1 MLIEVDGT
9 AKLAAKSK
17 PSDKHEAPDLNIE
30 EATIASPRPS
40 RKRRGDYFDFDDEPN
55 AEPSSRPVEAKA
67 AKPNKKTKTAPAAKA
82 IKLNEAE
89 AKPASA
95 TKSGKKGKGAKD
107 AVAEP
112 PNETIAKPAEK
123 EKKPRKAKAVKE
135 DLAEEKPESS
145 KKLKVIKEIAAGTKP
160 KTNDIPNAAKA
171 GTKSKAKKSKAKN
184 GVVEQESSTVAPD
197 VTMDEGPFEA
207 LLESE
212 KGQAPGATE
221 KQSATGPQA
230 TKAAKAAKKPTKES
244 KASKIESASPAAADS
259 AKSASNEAKVEAEK
273 AKKAAKKKVP
283 ATEKGADVAD
293 DAKKLVKA
301 GGAKVKQAANSVV
314 PIVQTPV
321 GAIDVVEKGI
331 KTAAEKTKKGARSK
345 GPEPAKDDE
354 SVKSAG
360 STEEKLKPGPSKSK
374 KRKAPES
381 ENAELVKS
389 DILDPLSE
397 HASAQKKQKKAN
409 TKPKSLGDTVGEIIA
424 TASEGANVAKTSL
437 GGLAT
442 SIMGGASEAAERPTD
457 AKKVAEAAAKKAN
470 VKGKAK
476 AEDTAESSGTI
487 AAYDG
492 TDDTILDE
500 NPDDDEL
507 LAGFE
512 SDGDEGFDFSP
523 VIQRGQTIPPLPK
536 AEATAKKL
544 EDVKKGA
551 DEGSGVVYLGRIP
564 HGFYEHEMRE
574 YFTQFGEIGR
584 LRLSRSR
591 KNGASRHYAF
601 IEFAS
606 AGVAK
611 IVADTMNNYL
621 MFGHILKCKMV
632 AKEQIHEQLWKGASG
647 RFKLVPWNKME
658 KAKFNEEVGK
668 EHWTG
673 RIEAEEKRRA
683 IKNEKTREIGY
694 EFDARDLKGAD
705 EIPIKTKPDTTGNGD
720 VVEEEKSLVVTAGG
734 EDVNGPVVVSEEVKT
749 KRVKKG
755 KGKTEETSTT
765 IVAKKTKGALDAGEE
780 AVGSAAKKV
789 KKVKKVA
796 A

>member
-17 PSDKHEAPDLNIE
+17 PSDKHEAPNLNIE
-30 EATIASPRPS
+30 EATVASPRPS

-55 AEPSSRPVEAKA
+55 AGSSSRPVEAKT

-95 TKSGKKGKGAKD
+95 TKSGKKGKGAK
-107 AVAEP
+107 V
-112 PNETIAKPAEK
+112 
-123 EKKPRKAKAVKE
+123 VKE
-135 DLAEEKPESS
+135 DLAEEKPGSS
-145 KKLKVIKEIAAGTKP
+145 KKSKVDKEIAAGTKP
-160 KTNDIPNAAKA
+160 KTNDIPNASKA

-184 GVVEQESSTVAPD
+184 GVVEQESSTAAPD
-197 VTMDEGPFEA
+197 VTMDEGPFTA

-221 KQSATGPQA
+221 KKPATGLQA
-230 TKAAKAAKKPTKES
+230 TRAARAAKKPTKES
-244 KASKIESASPAAADS
+244 RASKIETVSAAAADS
-259 AKSASNEAKVEAEK
+259 AKSAINEAKVEAEK
-273 AKKAAKKKVP
+273 AQKAAKKKVSTAER
-283 ATEKGADVAD
+283 ATDVAD
-293 DAKKLVKA
+293 DAKKTVKA
-301 GGAKVKQAANSVV
+301 GGAKFKQAANSVA
-314 PIVQTPV
+314 PIVQTTV
-321 GAIDVVEKGI
+321 DVTDAVRRDI
-331 KTAAEKTKKGARSK
+331 RTVAEKTKKGARSK

-354 SVKSAG
+354 SVKFAG
-360 STEEKLKPGPSKSK
+360 STEERSKPGPSKSK

-381 ENAELVKS
+381 DNAEMVKS

-409 TKPKSLGDTVGEIIA
+409 TKPKSFGDTVGEIIA
-424 TASEGANVAKTSL
+424 TASEGANVAKSSL
-437 GGLAT
+437 EEFAT
-442 SIMGGASEAAERPTD
+442 SILGGASEAVERPTD
-457 AKKVAEAAAKKAN
+457 AKKIAEAAAKKADA
-470 VKGKAK
+470 KGKAR
-476 AEDTAESSGTI
+476 AEDTGASSGMI
-487 AAYDG
+487 AAYEG

-523 VIQRGQTIPPLPK
+523 VIQRGQKIPPLPE

-544 EDVKKGA
+544 EDVKDGA

-647 RFKLVPWNKME
+647 RFKVVPWNKKE
-658 KAKFNEEVGK
+658 NAKFNEEVGK

-683 IKNEKTREIGY
+683 MKNEKTREIGY
-694 EFDARDLKGAD
+694 EFDAPDLKSAD
-705 EIPIKTKPDTTGNGD
+705 EIPIKNKPDITGNGD
-720 VVEEEKSLVVTAGG
+720 GVDEEKTLVIARG
-734 EDVNGPVVVSEEVKT
+734 EDANGPVVVSEQVKT

-765 IVAKKTKGALDAGEE
+765 SVAKKTKRTLDAGEE
-780 AVGSAAKKV
+780 AVGSAAKKAKKG
-789 KKVKKVA
+789 KKVTA
-796 A
+796 

>member
-1 MLIEVDGT
+1 MFIEVDGT

-17 PSDKHEAPDLNIE
+17 PSDKHEAPNLNIE
-30 EATIASPRPS
+30 EATVASPRPS
-40 RKRRGDYFDFDDEPN
+40 RKRRGDYFDFEDDEPN
-55 AEPSSRPVEAKA
+55 AKPSNRPVEAKK
-67 AKPNKKTKTAPAAKA
+67 AKSNKKTKTVPAAKA
-82 IKLNEAE
+82 VKVDEDE
-89 AKPASA
+89 AKPAGA
-95 TKSGKKGKGAKD
+95 TKSGKNGKG
-107 AVAEP
+107 
-112 PNETIAKPAEK
+112 
-123 EKKPRKAKAVKE
+123 AKAVKE

-145 KKLKVIKEIAAGTKP
+145 KKSKVTKEIAAGTKP
-160 KTNDIPNAAKA
+160 KTHDIPNVPKA
-171 GTKSKAKKSKAKN
+171 GTKSRAKKSKAKN
-184 GVVEQESSTVAPD
+184 GNVEQESSTVAPEL
-197 VTMDEGPFEA
+197 TMDEGPFEA

-212 KGQAPGATE
+212 GGQAPRATE
-221 KQSATGPQA
+221 KKSATGLQA
-230 TKAAKAAKKPTKES
+230 TKAAKAAKNPVKES
-244 KASKIESASPAAADS
+244 KASKIETASAAAADS
-259 AKSASNEAKVEAEK
+259 AKSAINEANVEAEK
-273 AKKAAKKKVP
+273 AKKSAKEKVP
-283 ATEKGADVAD
+283 TTERAADVAD
-293 DAKKLVKA
+293 DAEKTVQA
-301 GGAKVKQAANSVV
+301 GGAKFKQAANSVA

-321 GAIDVVEKGI
+321 GVTDVVGKGI
-331 KTAAEKTKKGARSK
+331 KPGAGKTKKGARSK
-345 GPEPAKDDE
+345 GPEPAKD
-354 SVKSAG
+354 
-360 STEEKLKPGPSKSK
+360 TEERPKPGPSKSK

-381 ENAELVKS
+381 DNAELVKS
-389 DILDPLSE
+389 DVLDPLSE

-409 TKPKSLGDTVGEIIA
+409 TKPKSFGDTVGEIIA
-424 TASEGANVAKTSL
+424 TASEGANVAKSSL
-437 GGLAT
+437 GDFASSFL
-442 SIMGGASEAAERPTD
+442 GGASEAAERPTD
-457 AKKVAEAAAKKAN
+457 AKKIAEAAAKKAD
-470 VKGKAK
+470 VKGKAR
-476 AEDTAESSGTI
+476 AEDTGESSGMI

-523 VIQRGQTIPPLPK
+523 VIQRGQKIPPLPK

-544 EDVKKGA
+544 EDVKNGA

-601 IEFAS
+601 IEFTS

-611 IVADTMNNYL
+611 IVADTMNNYP

-647 RFKLVPWNKME
+647 RFKVVPWNKKE
-658 KAKFNEEVGK
+658 NAKFNEEVGK

-683 IKNEKTREIGY
+683 MKNEKTREIGY
-694 EFDARDLKGAD
+694 EYEARDLKSAD
-705 EIPIKTKPDTTGNGD
+705 EIPIKNKPDITGNGD
-720 VVEEEKSLVVTAGG
+720 GVDEEKTLVIAGG
-734 EDVNGPVVVSEEVKT
+734 EDVNGPVVVSEQVKT

-765 IVAKKTKGALDAGEE
+765 SVARKTKRTLDAGEE

>member
-1 MLIEVDGT
+1 MFIEVDGT

-17 PSDKHEAPDLNIE
+17 PSDKHEAPNLNIE
-30 EATIASPRPS
+30 ESTVASPRPS

-55 AEPSSRPVEAKA
+55 AEPSSRTVEAKT
-67 AKPNKKTKTAPAAKA
+67 AKPNKKTKTVPAAKA

-89 AKPASA
+89 AKPAGA
-95 TKSGKKGKGAKD
+95 TKSGKKGKA
-107 AVAEP
+107 
-112 PNETIAKPAEK
+112 
-123 EKKPRKAKAVKE
+123 AKAVKE
-135 DLAEEKPESS
+135 DLAEENPESS
-145 KKLKVIKEIAAGTKP
+145 EKAKVTKKIAAGTKP
-160 KTNDIPNAAKA
+160 KTNDISNAPKA
-171 GTKSKAKKSKAKN
+171 GTKSNAKKSKAKS
-184 GVVEQESSTVAPD
+184 GVVEQESSTIAPD
-197 VTMDEGPFEA
+197 AAMDEGPFEA

-212 KGQAPGATE
+212 EGQAPGATE
-221 KQSATGPQA
+221 KKPATGLQA
-230 TKAAKAAKKPTKES
+230 AKAAKAAKKPTKAS
-244 KASKIESASPAAADS
+244 KASKIETASAAAADS
-259 AKSASNEAKVEAEK
+259 AKSAINEAKVEAEK
-273 AKKAAKKKVP
+273 AEKAAKKKVP
-283 ATEKGADVAD
+283 TTERAADVVD
-293 DAKKLVKA
+293 DAKKAVKA
-301 GGAKVKQAANSVV
+301 GGAKFKQAANFVA

-321 GAIDVVEKGI
+321 GVTDVVGKDSKPG
-331 KTAAEKTKKGARSK
+331 AEKTKKGARSK
-345 GPEPAKDDE
+345 GPKPAKDDE
-354 SVKSAG
+354 SVKFAG
-360 STEEKLKPGPSKSK
+360 STEERSRPGASKSK

-381 ENAELVKS
+381 DKAELVKS

-397 HASAQKKQKKAN
+397 HASAQKKPKKAN

-424 TASEGANVAKTSL
+424 TASEGANVAKNSL
-437 GGLAT
+437 GDLAT
-442 SIMGGASEAAERPTD
+442 SILGGASEAAERPTD
-457 AKKVAEAAAKKAN
+457 ARKIAEAAAKKAD
-470 VKGKAK
+470 VKGKAT
-476 AEDTAESSGTI
+476 AEDTGESSGMI
-487 AAYDG
+487 AAHDG

-523 VIQRGQTIPPLPK
+523 VIQRGQEIPPLPE
-536 AEATAKKL
+536 AEATAKRL
-544 EDVKKGA
+544 ADVKNGA
-551 DEGSGVVYLGRIP
+551 DEESGVVYLGRIP

-574 YFTQFGEIGR
+574 YFTQFGEISR

-647 RFKLVPWNKME
+647 RFKVVPWNKKE
-658 KAKFNEEVGK
+658 NAKFNEEVGK

-683 IKNEKTREIGY
+683 MKNEKTREIGY
-694 EFDARDLKGAD
+694 EFDARDLKSAD
-705 EIPIKTKPDTTGNGD
+705 EIPIKNKPNITGNGD
-720 VVEEEKSLVVTAGG
+720 GVDEEKTLVIAGG
-734 EDVNGPVVVSEEVKT
+734 EDVNGPIVVSEQVKT

-765 IVAKKTKGALDAGEE
+765 TVAKKTKRTLEDAGEE
-780 AVGSAAKKV
+780 AVGSAAKKA
-789 KKVKKVA
+789 KKAKKVA

>member
-1 MLIEVDGT
+1 MFIEVDGT

-30 EATIASPRPS
+30 EATVASPRPS
-40 RKRRGDYFDFDDEPN
+40 RKRRGEYFDFDGEPN
-55 AEPSSRPVEAKA
+55 AEPSSRPVEAKT

-82 IKLNEAE
+82 IKLNEGE

-112 PNETIAKPAEK
+112 HDETIAKPAEK
-123 EKKPRKAKAVKE
+123 EKKPRKAKAAKE
-135 DLAEEKPESS
+135 DLAEEKPKSS
-145 KKLKVIKEIAAGTKP
+145 KKSKVTKEIAAGTKS
-160 KTNDIPNAAKA
+160 KTNDIQNAAKP
-171 GTKSKAKKSKAKN
+171 GTKSKAKKSKAKS
-184 GVVEQESSTVAPD
+184 GVVEQESSTIAAD

-212 KGQAPGATE
+212 KDQAPGATE
-221 KQSATGPQA
+221 KKSATGPQA
-230 TKAAKAAKKPTKES
+230 TKAAKSAKKPTKES
-244 KASKIESASPAAADS
+244 KASKTETASAAAADS

-273 AKKAAKKKVP
+273 AKKAGRKKVP
-283 ATEKGADVAD
+283 ATEKAADVAD
-293 DAKKLVKA
+293 DAKKLAKA
-301 GGAKVKQAANSVV
+301 GGAKFKQAGNSVA

-321 GAIDVVEKGI
+321 GVTDVVEKGI
-331 KTAAEKTKKGARSK
+331 KTVTEKTKKGARSK

-354 SVKSAG
+354 SVKLAG

-381 ENAELVKS
+381 DNADLVKS
-389 DILDPLSE
+389 NILEPLSE

-424 TASEGANVAKTSL
+424 TASEGANVAKSCL
-437 GGLAT
+437 GDFAT
-442 SIMGGASEAAERPTD
+442 SILGGASEAAERPTD
-457 AKKVAEAAAKKAN
+457 GMKVEEAAAEKAN

-476 AEDTAESSGTI
+476 ADDTGESSGTI

-523 VIQRGQTIPPLPK
+523 VIQPGQKIPPLPK

-544 EDVKKGA
+544 EDVKNDA

-601 IEFAS
+601 VEFAS

-621 MFGHILKCKMV
+621 MFGHILKCKLV

-647 RFKLVPWNKME
+647 RFKVVPWNKKE
-658 KAKFNEEVGK
+658 NAKFNEEVGK

-683 IKNEKTREIGY
+683 MKNEKTREIGY
-694 EFDARDLKGAD
+694 EFDARDLKSAD
-705 EIPIKTKPDTTGNGD
+705 EIPIKNKPDTTGNGD
-720 VVEEEKSLVVTAGG
+720 GVEEEKTLVIAGG

-765 IVAKKTKGALDAGEE
+765 TVAKKTKRTLDIGED
-780 AVGSAAKKV
+780 AVGSAAKKA

-796 A
+796 T

>member
-1 MLIEVDGT
+1 MFVEVDGT

-17 PSDKHEAPDLNIE
+17 ASDKHEAPNLNIE
-30 EATIASPRPS
+30 EATLASPRPS
-40 RKRRGDYFDFDDEPN
+40 RKRSGDYFDFEDEPN
-55 AEPSSRPVEAKA
+55 AKPSSKPVEAKT
-67 AKPNKKTKTAPAAKA
+67 AKPNKKTKTVPAAKA

-89 AKPASA
+89 AKPAGA
-95 TKSGKKGKGAKD
+95 TKSDKKVKG
-107 AVAEP
+107 
-112 PNETIAKPAEK
+112 
-123 EKKPRKAKAVKE
+123 AKAVKE

-145 KKLKVIKEIAAGTKP
+145 KKSKVTKEIAAGTKP
-160 KTNDIPNAAKA
+160 KTNDIPNAPKA
-171 GTKSKAKKSKAKN
+171 GTKSKAKKSKAKH
-184 GVVEQESSTVAPD
+184 GIVEQESSTVAPD
-197 VTMDEGPFEA
+197 VTMDEGPLEA

-212 KGQAPGATE
+212 EGQAHGATE
-221 KQSATGPQA
+221 KKPATGLQA
-230 TKAAKAAKKPTKES
+230 IKAAKAVKKPTKES
-244 KASKIESASPAAADS
+244 KASKTETASAAAADS
-259 AKSASNEAKVEAEK
+259 AKSAINEAKVEAEK
-273 AKKAAKKKVP
+273 AKKAVKKKFP
-283 ATEKGADVAD
+283 TTERAADVAD
-293 DAKKLVKA
+293 DAKKKVKA
-301 GGAKVKQAANSVV
+301 GGAKFKQAANSVA
-314 PIVQTPV
+314 PIVQAPV
-321 GAIDVVEKGI
+321 GVTDVVGKDI
-331 KTAAEKTKKGARSK
+331 KPGAGKTKKGARSK

-354 SVKSAG
+354 SVKFAG
-360 STEEKLKPGPSKSK
+360 STEERSKPGPSKSK

-381 ENAELVKS
+381 DNAELVKS
-389 DILDPLSE
+389 DILDPLSK

-424 TASEGANVAKTSL
+424 TASEGANVAKSSL
-437 GGLAT
+437 GDFAT
-442 SIMGGASEAAERPTD
+442 SILGGASEAAERPTE
-457 AKKVAEAAAKKAN
+457 AEKIAEAAAKKAD
-470 VKGKAK
+470 VKGKAS
-476 AEDTAESSGTI
+476 AEGSGESSGMI
-487 AAYDG
+487 ATYDG

-507 LAGFE
+507 IAGFE

-523 VIQRGQTIPPLPK
+523 VIQRGQKIPPLPK

-544 EDVKKGA
+544 EDVKNGA

-611 IVADTMNNYL
+611 IVADTMNNYP

-647 RFKLVPWNKME
+647 RFKVVPWNKKE
-658 KAKFNEEVGK
+658 NAKFNEEVGK
-668 EHWTG
+668 EHWTA

-683 IKNEKTREIGY
+683 VKNEKTREIGY
-694 EFDARDLKGAD
+694 EFDARDLKSAD
-705 EIPIKTKPDTTGNGD
+705 DIPIKNKPEITGNGD
-720 VVEEEKSLVVTAGG
+720 GVDEEKTLVIAGG
-734 EDVNGPVVVSEEVKT
+734 EDGNGPVVVSEQVKT

-765 IVAKKTKGALDAGEE
+765 TVAKKTKRTLDAGEE
-780 AVGSAAKKV
+780 AVGSAAKKA

-796 A
+796 P

>member
-17 PSDKHEAPDLNIE
+17 PSDKHEAPNLNIE
-30 EATIASPRPS
+30 EATVASPRPS
-40 RKRRGDYFDFDDEPN
+40 RKRRGDYFDFEDDAPN
-55 AEPSSRPVEAKA
+55 AKPSSRPVEAKV
-67 AKPNKKTKTAPAAKA
+67 AKPNKKTKTVPAAKA

-89 AKPASA
+89 AKPAGA
-95 TKSGKKGKGAKD
+95 TKSGRKGKG
-107 AVAEP
+107 
-112 PNETIAKPAEK
+112 
-123 EKKPRKAKAVKE
+123 AKAVKE
-135 DLAEEKPESS
+135 DLAEQAPESS
-145 KKLKVIKEIAAGTKP
+145 KKSKEIAAGTKP
-160 KTNDIPNAAKA
+160 KTNDIPNAHKA
-171 GTKSKAKKSKAKN
+171 GTRSKAKKSKAKN
-184 GVVEQESSTVAPD
+184 GIVEQESSAVAPD
-197 VTMDEGPFEA
+197 VTLDEGPSEA

-212 KGQAPGATE
+212 EGQAHGVTE
-221 KQSATGPQA
+221 KKPATGLQ
-230 TKAAKAAKKPTKES
+230 TIKAAKAVKKPTKES
-244 KASKIESASPAAADS
+244 KASKIETASAAAADS
-259 AKSASNEAKVEAEK
+259 AKSEINEAKVEAEK

-283 ATEKGADVAD
+283 TTERAADVAD
-293 DAKKLVKA
+293 DAKTIVKA
-301 GGAKVKQAANSVV
+301 GGAKIKQAANSVA

-321 GAIDVVEKGI
+321 SVTDVVGKDI
-331 KTAAEKTKKGARSK
+331 KPSAEKTKTGARSK
-345 GPEPAKDDE
+345 GPEPAKHDK
-354 SVKSAG
+354 SVKFAG
-360 STEEKLKPGPSKSK
+360 SAEERSKPGPSKSK

-381 ENAELVKS
+381 DNAELVKS

-424 TASEGANVAKTSL
+424 TASEGANVAKSSL
-437 GGLAT
+437 GDFAT
-442 SIMGGASEAAERPTD
+442 SILGGASEAAETPTD
-457 AKKVAEAAAKKAN
+457 AEKIAEAAAKKAD
-470 VKGKAK
+470 VKGKAR
-476 AEDTAESSGTI
+476 AEDTGESSGTI

-507 LAGFE
+507 IAGFE

-523 VIQRGQTIPPLPK
+523 VIQRGQKIPPLPK

-544 EDVKKGA
+544 EDVKHGA

-647 RFKLVPWNKME
+647 RFKVVPWNKKE
-658 KAKFNEEVGK
+658 NAKFNEEVGK
-668 EHWTG
+668 EHWTA

-683 IKNEKTREIGY
+683 MKNEKTREIGY
-694 EFDARDLKGAD
+694 EFDARDLKSAD
-705 EIPIKTKPDTTGNGD
+705 DIPIKNKPEITGNGD
-720 VVEEEKSLVVTAGG
+720 GVDEEKTLVIAGG
-734 EDVNGPVVVSEEVKT
+734 EDVNGPVVVSEQVKT
-749 KRVKKG
+749 KRVRKG
-755 KGKTEETSTT
+755 KGKSEETSTT
-765 IVAKKTKGALDAGEE
+765 TVAKKTKRTLDAGEE
-780 AVGSAAKKV
+780 TLDSAAKKA

>member
-17 PSDKHEAPDLNIE
+17 PSDKHEAPNLNIE
-30 EATIASPRPS
+30 EATVASPRPS
-40 RKRRGDYFDFDDEPN
+40 RKRRGDYFDFEDDEPN
-55 AEPSSRPVEAKA
+55 AKPSSRPVEAKT
-67 AKPNKKTKTAPAAKA
+67 AKPNKKTKTVPAAKT

-89 AKPASA
+89 AKPAGA
-95 TKSGKKGKGAKD
+95 TKSGKKGKS
-107 AVAEP
+107 
-112 PNETIAKPAEK
+112 
-123 EKKPRKAKAVKE
+123 AKAVKE

-145 KKLKVIKEIAAGTKP
+145 KKSKVTKEIAAGTKL
-160 KTNDIPNAAKA
+160 KTNDIPNAPKA
-171 GTKSKAKKSKAKN
+171 GTKSKAKKSKAKH
-184 GVVEQESSTVAPD
+184 GIVEQESSAVAPD
-197 VTMDEGPFEA
+197 VTMDEGQFEA
-207 LLESE
+207 PLESE
-212 KGQAPGATE
+212 EGQAHGAAE
-221 KQSATGPQA
+221 KKPATGLQA
-230 TKAAKAAKKPTKES
+230 IKAAKAVKKPTKES
-244 KASKIESASPAAADS
+244 KASKIETASAAAADS
-259 AKSASNEAKVEAEK
+259 AKSAINEAKVEAEK
-273 AKKAAKKKVP
+273 AKKATKKKVP
-283 ATEKGADVAD
+283 TTERAADVAD
-293 DAKKLVKA
+293 DAKKIVKA
-301 GGAKVKQAANSVV
+301 GGANFKQAANSVA
-314 PIVQTPV
+314 PKVQTSV
-321 GAIDVVEKGI
+321 GATDVVGKDI
-331 KTAAEKTKKGARSK
+331 KPGAGKTKKGARSK

-354 SVKSAG
+354 SVKFAG
-360 STEEKLKPGPSKSK
+360 STEATEEKSKPGPSKSK

-381 ENAELVKS
+381 DNAELVKS

-424 TASEGANVAKTSL
+424 TASEGANVAKSSL
-437 GGLAT
+437 GDFAT
-442 SIMGGASEAAERPTD
+442 SILGGAGEAAGRSTD
-457 AKKVAEAAAKKAN
+457 AEKIAEAAAKKAD
-470 VKGKAK
+470 VKGKAR
-476 AEDTAESSGTI
+476 AEETGESSDMIT
-487 AAYDG
+487 AYEG

-507 LAGFE
+507 IAGFE

-523 VIQRGQTIPPLPK
+523 VIQRGQKIPPLPK

-544 EDVKKGA
+544 EDVKNGA

-611 IVADTMNNYL
+611 IVADTMNNHL

-647 RFKLVPWNKME
+647 RFKAVPWNKKE
-658 KAKFNEEVGK
+658 NAKFNEEVGK
-668 EHWTG
+668 EHWTA

-683 IKNEKTREIGY
+683 MKNEKTREIGY
-694 EFDARDLKGAD
+694 EFDARDLKSAD
-705 EIPIKTKPDTTGNGD
+705 EIPIKNKPDITGNGD
-720 VVEEEKSLVVTAGG
+720 GVDEEKTLVIAGG
-734 EDVNGPVVVSEEVKT
+734 EDVNGPVVVSEQVKT

-765 IVAKKTKGALDAGEE
+765 TVAKKTKRTLDAGEE
-780 AVGSAAKKV
+780 AIGSAAKKA
-789 KKVKKVA
+789 KRVKKVA

>member
-17 PSDKHEAPDLNIE
+17 PSDKHEAPNLNIE
-30 EATIASPRPS
+30 EATVASPRPS

-55 AEPSSRPVEAKA
+55 AESSSRPVEAET
-67 AKPNKKTKTAPAAKA
+67 AKPNKKTKTVPAAKA

-95 TKSGKKGKGAKD
+95 TKSGKKGKGAK
-107 AVAEP
+107 V
-112 PNETIAKPAEK
+112 
-123 EKKPRKAKAVKE
+123 VKE
-135 DLAEEKPESS
+135 DLAEEKPGSS
-145 KKLKVIKEIAAGTKP
+145 KRSKVAKEIAAGTKP
-160 KTNDIPNAAKA
+160 KTNDIPNASKA

-184 GVVEQESSTVAPD
+184 DVVEQESSNVAPD
-197 VTMDEGPFEA
+197 VTMDEGPFAA

-212 KGQAPGATE
+212 EGQAPGATE
-221 KQSATGPQA
+221 KKPATGLQA
-230 TKAAKAAKKPTKES
+230 TRAAKAAKKPTKES
-244 KASKIESASPAAADS
+244 KASKIETVSAAAADS
-259 AKSASNEAKVEAEK
+259 AKSAINEAKVEAEK
-273 AKKAAKKKVP
+273 AKKAAKKKVSTTQR
-283 ATEKGADVAD
+283 AADVAD
-293 DAKKLVKA
+293 DAKKTVRA
-301 GGAKVKQAANSVV
+301 GGAKFKQAANSVARK
-314 PIVQTPV
+314 VQTTVDVTDAVGKDIKPV
-321 GAIDVVEKGI
+321 
-331 KTAAEKTKKGARSK
+331 AEKTKKGARSK

-354 SVKSAG
+354 SVKFAG
-360 STEEKLKPGPSKSK
+360 STEERSKPGPSKSK

-381 ENAELVKS
+381 DNAELVKS

-409 TKPKSLGDTVGEIIA
+409 TKPKSFGDTVGEIIA
-424 TASEGANVAKTSL
+424 TASEGANVAKSSL
-437 GGLAT
+437 EDFAT
-442 SIMGGASEAAERPTD
+442 SILGGASEAAAERPTV
-457 AKKVAEAAAKKAN
+457 AEKIAEAAAKEAD
-470 VKGKAK
+470 VKGKARV
-476 AEDTAESSGTI
+476 EDTGESSGMI
-487 AAYDG
+487 AANDG
-492 TDDTILDE
+492 IDDTILDE

-512 SDGDEGFDFSP
+512 SDGHEGFDFSP
-523 VIQRGQTIPPLPK
+523 VIQRGQKIPPLPE
-536 AEATAKKL
+536 AEAIAKKL
-544 EDVKKGA
+544 EDVKDGA

-611 IVADTMNNYL
+611 IVADTMNNYPV
-621 MFGHILKCKMV
+621 FGHILKCKMV

-647 RFKLVPWNKME
+647 RFKVVPWNKKE
-658 KAKFNEEVGK
+658 NAKFNEEVGK

-683 IKNEKTREIGY
+683 MKNEKTREIGY
-694 EFDARDLKGAD
+694 EFDAPDLKSAD
-705 EIPIKTKPDTTGNGD
+705 EIPIKSKQDITGNGD
-720 VVEEEKSLVVTAGG
+720 GVDEEKTLVIAGG
-734 EDVNGPVVVSEEVKT
+734 EVANGPIVVSEQVKT

-765 IVAKKTKGALDAGEE
+765 TVAKKTKRTLDAGEE
-780 AVGSAAKKV
+780 AVGSAAKKA
-789 KKVKKVA
+789 KKVKKVTA
-796 A
+796 

>member
-1 MLIEVDGT
+1 MPRAKAPKNLEVDGT

-17 PSDKHEAPDLNIE
+17 PSDKHEAPNLNIE
-30 EATIASPRPS
+30 EATVASPRPS
-40 RKRRGDYFDFDDEPN
+40 RKRRGDYFDFEDDEPN
-55 AEPSSRPVEAKA
+55 AKPSSRPVETKSAKS
-67 AKPNKKTKTAPAAKA
+67 NKKTKTVPAAKA

-95 TKSGKKGKGAKD
+95 TKSGKKGKGAK
-107 AVAEP
+107 
-112 PNETIAKPAEK
+112 
-123 EKKPRKAKAVKE
+123 AVKE
-135 DLAEEKPESS
+135 DLAEQTPESS
-145 KKLKVIKEIAAGTKP
+145 KKSKEIAAGTKP
-160 KTNDIPNAAKA
+160 KTNDIPNAHKA
-171 GTKSKAKKSKAKN
+171 GTRSKTKKSKANN
-184 GVVEQESSTVAPD
+184 GLVEQESSAVAPD
-197 VTMDEGPFEA
+197 VTLDEGTSEA

-212 KGQAPGATE
+212 EGQAHGTTE
-221 KQSATGPQA
+221 KKPATGLQ
-230 TKAAKAAKKPTKES
+230 TIKAAKAVKKPTKES
-244 KASKIESASPAAADS
+244 KTSKIETASAADS
-259 AKSASNEAKVEAEK
+259 AKSAINEAKVEAEK
-273 AKKAAKKKVP
+273 AKKAAKKKIP
-283 ATEKGADVAD
+283 STERAADVAD
-293 DAKKLVKA
+293 DAKTTVKA
-301 GGAKVKQAANSVV
+301 GGAKIKQAANSVA

-321 GAIDVVEKGI
+321 SVTDVVGKDI
-331 KTAAEKTKKGARSK
+331 KPSAGKTKKGAKSK
-345 GPEPAKDDE
+345 GPEPAKHDK
-354 SVKSAG
+354 SVKFAG
-360 STEEKLKPGPSKSK
+360 STEERSKPGPSKSK

-381 ENAELVKS
+381 DNAELVKS

-424 TASEGANVAKTSL
+424 TASEGANVARSSL
-437 GGLAT
+437 GDFAT
-442 SIMGGASEAAERPTD
+442 SILGGASEAAETPTD
-457 AKKVAEAAAKKAN
+457 AGKIAEAAAKKAD
-470 VKGKAK
+470 VKGKDR
-476 AEDTAESSGTI
+476 AEDTGESSGTI

-492 TDDTILDE
+492 TGDTILDE

-507 LAGFE
+507 IAGFE

-523 VIQRGQTIPPLPK
+523 VIQRGQKIPPLPK

-544 EDVKKGA
+544 EDVKHGA

-621 MFGHILKCKMV
+621 LFGHILKCKMV

-647 RFKLVPWNKME
+647 RFKVVPWNKKE
-658 KAKFNEEVGK
+658 NAKFNEEVGK
-668 EHWTG
+668 EHWTA

-683 IKNEKTREIGY
+683 MKNEKTREIGY
-694 EFDARDLKGAD
+694 EFDARDLKSAD
-705 EIPIKTKPDTTGNGD
+705 DIPIKNKPEISGNGD
-720 VVEEEKSLVVTAGG
+720 GVDEEKTLVIAGG
-734 EDVNGPVVVSEEVKT
+734 EDVNGPVVVSEQVKT
-749 KRVKKG
+749 KRVRKG
-755 KGKTEETSTT
+755 KGKSEETSTIT
-765 IVAKKTKGALDAGEE
+765 VAKKTKRTLDAGEE
-780 AVGSAAKKV
+780 TLDSAAKKA

>member
-1 MLIEVDGT
+1 MDGT

-17 PSDKHEAPDLNIE
+17 PSDKHEAPNLNIE
-30 EATIASPRPS
+30 EATVASPRPS
-40 RKRRGDYFDFDDEPN
+40 RKRRGDYFDFDDEPS
-55 AEPSSRPVEAKA
+55 AEPSSRPVETKT
-67 AKPNKKTKTAPAAKA
+67 AKPNKKTKTAPAAKS
-82 IKLNEAE
+82 IKVNEAE
-89 AKPASA
+89 AKPAGA

-112 PNETIAKPAEK
+112 HNEPIAKPAEK
-123 EKKPRKAKAVKE
+123 EKKPRKAKGVKE
-135 DLAEEKPESS
+135 DSAEEKPESS
-145 KKLKVIKEIAAGTKP
+145 KKSKVTKGLAAGAKP

-171 GTKSKAKKSKAKN
+171 GTKSKAKKAKVKN
-184 GVVEQESSTVAPD
+184 GVIEQESSTVAPD
-197 VTMDEGPFEA
+197 ATMDEGPFET

-212 KGQAPGATE
+212 EGQALGATE
-221 KQSATGPQA
+221 KKPATGLQA
-230 TKAAKAAKKPTKES
+230 TKAAKAAKKPKKES
-244 KASKIESASPAAADS
+244 KASKIETASVAAADS
-259 AKSASNEAKVEAEK
+259 AKSAINEAEVEAEK
-273 AKKAAKKKVP
+273 AKKATKKKVP
-283 ATEKGADVAD
+283 TTKKAADVAD
-293 DAKKLVKA
+293 DAKKTAKA
-301 GGAKVKQAANSVV
+301 GGAKFEQAADSVA

-321 GAIDVVEKGI
+321 GITDIVRKDSKPG
-331 KTAAEKTKKGARSK
+331 AEKTKKGARSN
-345 GPEPAKDDE
+345 GPEPANDDE
-354 SVKSAG
+354 SVKFAG
-360 STEEKLKPGPSKSK
+360 STEERSQPGPSKSK
-374 KRKAPES
+374 KRKAPQS
-381 ENAELVKS
+381 DNAELMKS

-424 TASEGANVAKTSL
+424 TASEGANIAKSSL
-437 GGLAT
+437 EGFAT
-442 SIMGGASEAAERPTD
+442 SILGGASEAAERLTD
-457 AKKVAEAAAKKAN
+457 AKKTAEAAAEKAN
-470 VKGKAK
+470 VKGKAR
-476 AEDTAESSGTI
+476 AEDTGESSGMI
-487 AAYDG
+487 AAYGG
-492 TDDTILDE
+492 TDDNILDE

-523 VIQRGQTIPPLPK
+523 VIQRGQEIPPLPK

-544 EDVKKGA
+544 EDAKNGA

-606 AGVAK
+606 AGVAE

-647 RFKLVPWNKME
+647 RFKVVPWNKKE
-658 KAKFNEEVGK
+658 NAKFNEEVGK

-683 IKNEKTREIGY
+683 MKNEKTREIGY
-694 EFDARDLKGAD
+694 EFDARDLKSAD
-705 EIPIKTKPDTTGNGD
+705 EIPIKNKTDITGDGD
-720 VVEEEKSLVVTAGG
+720 GVEEEKTLVIAGG
-734 EDVNGPVVVSEEVKT
+734 EDVNGPVVVSEQVKT

-765 IVAKKTKGALDAGEE
+765 TVAKKTKRTLDAGEEE
-780 AVGSAAKKV
+780 AVGSAAKKA